1 MSEDAIFH
9 PDAAGYRATAH
20 AAGPWHPQMQHG
32 GAPSAL
38 VAHVAETVPTLAPM
52 RIARVTVELLRP
64 VPVAHLDTAVEVL
77 REGRKLQLL
86 QVRLLA
92 EGTEVTRATVLRLRT
107 ADTDVSDAAQPPL
120 PDVLPEEVAPGG
132 AGVGGTTGFGANFE
146 MRRVRGGFGE
156 LGPGRMWFRQHRALV
171 AGRPLAP
178 LERAMTVADFSN
190 GIAPVLP
197 FADWTFLNAD
207 LTVSLARAPEGEWIF
222 SDAETWPGVD
232 GIALAMTRLADR
244 RGYFGRAIQTLLLER
259 RG

>member
-1 MSEDAIFH
+1 MNDDAIFQ
-9 PDAAGYRATAH
+9 PDGTGYRATTH

-38 VAHVAETVPTLAPM
+38 VAHVAEGVPTLAPM

-64 VPVAHLDTAVEVL
+64 VPVAHLDTEVEIL
-77 REGRKLQLL
+77 REGRKLQLV

-107 ADTDVSDAAQPPL
+107 ADTDVPDAARPPL
-120 PDVLPEEVAPGG
+120 PDVLPDDVAPGG
-132 AGVGGTTGFGANFE
+132 LGIGGAVGFASNFE

-171 AGRPLAP
+171 AGRALAP

-222 SDAETWPGVD
+222 SDAETWPGGD

-259 RG
+259 R